1 MDFME
6 EITSLSNKKVKRL
19 VQLQQKAKVRRQE
32 QSFVIEGIRIVADAP
47 ADRIR
52 QIVITKDLLQKLE
65 SSGGSFCASAAGQR
79 TGRIL
84 LQKVS
89 SLRTLIVPSGI
100 FEKISDTASPQ
111 GVMAE
116 VAMRQYDEQ
125 QLLRLPDRADSVTGA
140 QKAASA
146 ESGNV
151 RQRQQEEPVR
161 QPLLLITEDVQD
173 PGNLGTMIRTAEAA
187 GVTGMIF
194 SRGTVDVYQP
204 KTVRATMSSVFR
216 MPMIRTEDL
225 EQTIRHVRAAGIQVL
240 AAHLE
245 GSRYYDE
252 VDLKRPSAFLIGNE
266 GNGLKPETAAL
277 ADEKILIPM
286 CGTIES
292 LNAAMSA
299 GILVYEAYRQRRHAQ
314 SQLLKR

>member
-1 MDFME
+1 ME

-19 VQLQQKAKVRRQE
+19 VQLQQRAKVRRQE
-32 QSFVIEGIRIVADAP
+32 QSFVIEGLRIVADAP
-47 ADRIR
+47 SDRIR
-52 QIVITKDLLQKLE
+52 EIIITEEMLQKLE
-65 SSGGSFCASAAGQR
+65 NSRLHPSVSA
-79 TGRIL
+79 TGLRIEQIL
-84 LQKVS
+84 LEKVRTQKTMV
-89 SLRTLIVPSGI
+89 VPSGI

-116 VAMRQYDEQ
+116 VAMPHYGEQ
-125 QLLRLPDRADSVTGA
+125 QLLTT
-140 QKAASA
+140 SA
-146 ESGNV
+146 G
-151 RQRQQEEPVR
+151 

-204 KTVRATMSSVFR
+204 KTVRATMSSIFR
-216 MPMIRTEDL
+216 MPMIRTENL
-225 EQTIRHVRAAGIQVL
+225 GQTIRNVRAAGIQVL
-240 AAHLE
+240 AAYLG

-252 VDLKRPSAFLIGNE
+252 VDLRRPSAFLIGNE
-266 GNGLKPETAAL
+266 GNGLKAETAAL

-286 CGTIES
+286 CGRIES

-299 GILVYEAYRQRRHAQ
+299 GILVYEAYRQRRNIRQ
-314 SQLLKR
+314 KQE